1 MLLAH
6 PVVLTSLDE
15 QYETL
20 HSPSADI
27 GTRAARRRTA
37 DVADPLWMSTG
48 PRDLPAALVAARHR
62 LPGARTDDCCLTAP
76 ATVHERHD
84 QDH

>member
-20 HSPSADI
+20 HSLTADN
-27 GTRAARRRTA
+27 GTRAARRCTA
-37 DVADPLWMSTG
+37 DVADPLCMPTG
-48 PRDLPAALVAARHR
+48 PRDLPAALVAALHR
-62 LPGARTDDCCLTAP
+62 LPGARTDDCCLTAS
-76 ATVHERHD
+76 ATVHEHHD